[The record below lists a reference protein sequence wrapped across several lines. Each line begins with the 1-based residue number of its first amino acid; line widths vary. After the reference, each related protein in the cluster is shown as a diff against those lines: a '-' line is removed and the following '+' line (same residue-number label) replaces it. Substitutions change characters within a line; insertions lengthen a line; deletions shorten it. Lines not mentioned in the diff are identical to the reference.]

1 MRLFTI
7 GSIAA
12 AALAGTLSLAQAMPA
27 GAPGLADDA
36 SVTLVAGGCGP
47 GFFRGPY
54 GGCRAMRGFGPRFV
68 RPYGRP
74 FYGRPGFGPRPYG
87 YGYGPRRFY

>member
-1 MRLFTI
+1 MRFLMT

-12 AALAGTLSLAQAMPA
+12 ASLAATLSVAQAMPA
-27 GAPGLADDA
+27 GAPGLANDA
-36 SVTLVAGGCGP
+36 NVTLVAGGCGP
-47 GFFRGPY
+47 GFAPGPY
-54 GGCRAMRGFGPRFV
+54 GGCRPFRGFGPRFV

-87 YGYGPRRFY
+87 YGPRPRFY